1 MTLGRKLAGY
11 RKLAGL
17 TQQQL
22 GEKLNLSA
30 QAISKWEKDLTEP
43 DLATLRM
50 LAELYKVTLD
60 ELLDL
65 NSGFQDPAAEAEP
78 EQLEPG
84 ATMPLGFCKD
94 CGVTVT
100 EENVGKTE
108 PIVLC
113 KKCVAAREEREKRA
127 AEEAKRK
134 RINEAAAHE
143 RELNAKRYYQ
153 KRHRTLAFWIAG
165 LVAAIFLGVMIA
177 VLVSSFSVTALAVGL
192 VGTYIA
198 FAFVFCLFYE
208 TVVREVVV
216 DWFEKS
222 IHLPGLIFEFDLDGI
237 LWLIGMKI
245 LFFVL
250 GLIFG
255 IVTGVIGIILGLVCA
270 PFVYPFA
277 MRKVNRCVRDGV
289 EYEEV

>member
-22 GEKLNLSA
+22 GEHLNLSA

-43 DLATLRM
+43 DLATLRV
-50 LAELYKVTLD
+50 LAELYKVTVD

-65 NSGFQDPAAEAEP
+65 NSGFQDPAAETEAEQ
-78 EQLEPG
+78 EERS
-84 ATMPLGFCKD
+84 TMQPVGFCKD

-108 PIVLC
+108 PVVLC
-113 KKCVAAREEREKRA
+113 KKCVIVREEREKRA

-134 RINEAAAHE
+134 KIMEDAARE
-143 RELNAKRYYQ
+143 RALGAKRSEQ
-153 KRHRTLAFWIAG
+153 RKHRTLAFWIAG
-165 LVAAIFLGVMIA
+165 IMAAIWLALMIFSLTDGFEASLLGV
-177 VLVSSFSVTALAVGL
+177 GL
-192 VGTYIA
+192 IGAYII

-208 TVVREVVV
+208 TFVREVVV
-216 DWFEKS
+216 NWFGKS
-222 IHLPGLIFEFDLDGI
+222 IRWPGLIFDFDLDGI

-245 LFFVL
+245 LFFIL

-255 IVTGVIGIILGLVCA
+255 IVMGVIGIMLGLICA
-270 PFVYPFA
+270 PFAYPFA
-277 MRKVNRCVRDGV
+277 MRKVNLCVKNGV